1 MNLYI
6 RRRVIWIFFLIFAF
20 IILLCNDIKY
30 ILNFPKF
37 MCEFREIIKK
47 YSKYTED
54 ADYTLVRKDAIKE
67 DKKVALK
74 NLFNKAL
81 RKSQGLK

>member
-6 RRRVIWIFFLIFAF
+6 RRRVIWLLFLIFAF

-37 MCEFREIIKK
+37 MSEFREIIRK
-47 YSKYTED
+47 YSKYIED
-54 ADYTLVRKDAIKE
+54 GDYTLVRKDTIKKR
-67 DKKVALK
+67 KK
-74 NLFNKAL
+74 
-81 RKSQGLK
+81 

>member
-37 MCEFREIIKK
+37 ISEFREILRK
-47 YSKYTED
+47 YSKYTD
-54 ADYTLVRKDAIKE
+54 DGDYTLVHKDSLRRKK
-67 DKKVALK
+67 
-74 NLFNKAL
+74 
-81 RKSQGLK
+81 

>member
-6 RRRVIWIFFLIFAF
+6 RRRIIWLLFLIFAF

-37 MCEFREIIKK
+37 MCEFREILRK
-47 YSKYTED
+47 YSKYVED
-54 ADYTLVRKDAIKE
+54 GDWEFVPKDRME
-67 DKKVALK
+67 KK
-74 NLFNKAL
+74 
-81 RKSQGLK
+81 